1 MKDRPNDDPIH
12 PSQEELEALLSSPSI
27 FSSQGVGASLVRRST
42 LFKRI
47 WFVLMSVPFS
57 T

>member
-27 FSSQGVGASLVRRST
+27 FSFQGVRASPVRRST

-47 WFVLMSVPFS
+47 WFVLMGVPFS